1 MKLILISSL
10 LSILVVLTIIYVTP
24 STTPF
29 SVFSNSPLG
38 LSSAERYFT
47 PSNNVVIIVQ
57 PQQNVTQLVK
67 KILINNGTVIL
78 VGDNSVINNTLKEFG
93 AYIGSCIIRDNVF
106 NAGNDSEIEVFYKG
120 NLAVFFDS
128 HPIYNVTPLVES
140 SPYSYTITQKG
151 PFTVV
156 GMIKVHN
163 MGRIVV
169 ISSPYV
175 LTNYYIKENL
185 NFLYAI
191 IGKSAY
197 IYPNVFSPLDY
208 VKALLNQLSYYSYI
222 VLLLSLAIFRLKF
235 KRKNEQSET
244 MLKRLL
250 SLHPDWDEN
259 VLRRIYDDR
268 GEE

>member
-1 MKLILISSL
+1 M
-10 LSILVVLTIIYVTP
+10 IYVTP

-38 LSSAERYFT
+38 LSSAEKYFT

-57 PQQNVTQLVK
+57 PQQNVTQLVEEV
-67 KILINNGTVIL
+67 LTNNGTVIL
-78 VGDNSVINNTLKEFG
+78 VGDNSIINNTLKEFG
-93 AYIGSCIIRDNVF
+93 AYIGSNIIRDSVF
-106 NAGNDSEIEVFYKG
+106 DAGNDSEIEVFYKD
-120 NLAVFFDS
+120 NLGVFYDS

-140 SPYSYTITQKG
+140 SSYSYTVTKGG

-156 GMIKVHN
+156 GLIKLHN
-163 MGRIVV
+163 KGRIIV

-175 LTNYYIKENL
+175 LTNYYIKDNL

-191 IGKSAY
+191 VGNSAY
-197 IYPNVFSPLDY
+197 IYPNVSSPLDY

-222 VLLLSLAIFRLKF
+222 VLLLSLAIFGLKF
-235 KRKNEQSET
+235 KNKKERSET
-244 MLKRLL
+244 VLKRLL

>member
-38 LSSAERYFT
+38 LSSAEKYFT

-57 PQQNVTQLVK
+57 PQQNVTPLVK

-78 VGDNSVINNTLKEFG
+78 VGDNSVINNTLREFG
-93 AYIGSCIIRDNVF
+93 AYIGSCIVRDKVF
-106 NAGNDSEIEVFYKG
+106 DAGNNSEIEVFYKG
-120 NLAVFFDS
+120 NLAVFLDS
-128 HPIYNVTPLVES
+128 HPIYNATPLVES
-140 SPYSYTITQKG
+140 SPYSYTIAHKG

-156 GMIKVHN
+156 GMIKAHK
-163 MGRIVV
+163 GRIIV

-191 IGKSAY
+191 VGNSAY
-197 IYPNVFSPLDY
+197 IYPNTSSPLDY

-222 VLLLSLAIFRLKF
+222 VLLLSLAVFGLKF
-235 KRKNEQSET
+235 KNKNERSKT
-244 MLKRLL
+244 VLKRLL

>member
-1 MKLILISSL
+1 MKLILLSSL
-10 LSILVVLTIIYVTP
+10 LSILIVLTLIYVTP

-38 LSSAERYFT
+38 LSSTERYFT

-57 PQQNVTQLVK
+57 PQQNVTSLIK
-67 KILINNGTVIL
+67 KVLTDNGTVVL

-106 NAGNDSEIEVFYKG
+106 NAGNDSEIEVFYQG
-120 NLAVFFDS
+120 DLAVFFDS
-128 HPIYNVTPLVES
+128 HPIYNVTPLVET
-140 SPYSYTITQKG
+140 SPYSYTINQKG

-156 GMIKVHN
+156 GMIKVHG
-163 MGRIVV
+163 MGRIIV

-197 IYPNVFSPLDY
+197 IYPNVVSPLDY
-208 VKALLNQLSYYSYI
+208 VKALLNQFSNYSYI
-222 VLLLSLAIFRLKF
+222 VLLLSLVTFRLKF
-235 KRKNEQSET
+235 KRKNEESKT
-244 MLKRLL
+244 VLKRLL
-250 SLHPDWDEN
+250 TLHPDWDEN
-259 VLRRIYDDR
+259 VLRRIYYDR

>member
-38 LSSAERYFT
+38 LSSAEKYFT
-47 PSNNVVIIVQ
+47 PSNNVVIVVQ
-57 PQQNVTQLVK
+57 PQQNVTLLVK
-67 KILINNGTVIL
+67 EILINNGTVIL

-93 AYIGSCIIRDNVF
+93 AYIGSYIIRDNVF
-106 NAGNDSEIEVFYKG
+106 NAGNESEIEVFYKG

-128 HPIYNVTPLVES
+128 HPIFNVTPLVES
-140 SPYSYTITQKG
+140 SPYSYTVTQKG

-175 LTNYYIKENL
+175 LTNYYINENL

-191 IGKSAY
+191 VGNSAY

-222 VLLLSLAIFRLKF
+222 VLLLSLSILRLKF
-235 KRKNEQSET
+235 KSKNERSET
-244 MLKRLL
+244 VLERLL

>member
-47 PSNNVVIIVQ
+47 PSNNVIIIVQ

-93 AYIGSCIIRDNVF
+93 AYIGSCIIRDNFF

-140 SPYSYTITQKG
+140 SPYSYTTQKG

-208 VKALLNQLSYYSYI
+208 VKALLNQLSDYSYI

-235 KRKNEQSET
+235 KSKNKQSEN

>member
-1 MKLILISSL
+1 L
-10 LSILVVLTIIYVTP
+10 LSILVILTIIYVTP

-38 LSSAERYFT
+38 LSSAEKYFT

-67 KILINNGTVIL
+67 EVLTNNGTVIL

-93 AYIGSCIIRDNVF
+93 AYIGSNIIKDNVF
-106 NAGNDSEIEVFYKG
+106 NAGNDSEIEVFYKD
-120 NLAVFFDS
+120 NLAVFYDS
-128 HPIYNVTPLVES
+128 HPIYNVIPLVES
-140 SPYSYTITQKG
+140 SPYSYTVTQKG

-156 GMIKVHN
+156 GMIKVN
-163 MGRIVV
+163 NTGRIVV

-175 LTNYYIKENL
+175 LTNYYINENL
-185 NFLYAI
+185 KFLYAI
-191 IGKSAY
+191 VGNSAY
-197 IYPNVFSPLDY
+197 VYPNVLSPLDY

-222 VLLLSLAIFRLKF
+222 VLLSSLAVFGLKF
-235 KRKNEQSET
+235 KNKNERSKTVLE
-244 MLKRLL
+244 RLL

-259 VLRRIYDDR
+259 VLRRIYHDR
-268 GEE
+268 GEERSH

>member
-1 MKLILISSL
+1 MKLILLSSL
-10 LSILVVLTIIYVTP
+10 LSILVVFTLIYVTP

-57 PQQNVTQLVK
+57 PQQNVTQLIK
-67 KILINNGTVIL
+67 KILMNNGTVIL

-93 AYIGSCIIRDNVF
+93 AYIGNYIVRDNVF
-106 NAGNDSEIEVFYKG
+106 NAGNDSAIEVFYKG
-120 NLAVFFDS
+120 NLAVFFNS
-128 HPIYNVTPLVES
+128 YPIYNVTPLVET
-140 SPYSYTITQKG
+140 SPYSYTISQKG

-156 GMIKVHN
+156 GIIKVHG

-197 IYPNVFSPLDY
+197 IYPNAFLPLDY

-235 KRKNEQSET
+235 KRKNEQSKT

-250 SLHPDWDEN
+250 FLHPDWDEN
-259 VLRRIYDDR
+259 VLRRIYNDR

>member
-10 LSILVVLTIIYVTP
+10 LSILVILTVIYVYP
-24 STTPF
+24 SKTPF

-38 LSSAERYFT
+38 LSSAETYFT
-47 PSNNVVIIVQ
+47 PSNDVVIIVQ

-67 KILINNGTVIL
+67 ETLMNNGTVIL
-78 VGDNSVINNTLKEFG
+78 VGDNSVINDTLKEFG
-93 AYIGSCIIRDNVF
+93 AYIGSYIIKDKVF

-120 NLAVFFDS
+120 NLAVFYDS
-128 HPIYNVTPLVES
+128 HPIYNVIPLVES
-140 SPYSYTITQKG
+140 GPYSYTTTQKG

-156 GMIKVHN
+156 GMIKVN
-163 MGRIVV
+163 DMARIIV

-175 LTNYYIKENL
+175 FTNYYIENNI

-197 IYPNVFSPLDY
+197 IYPNVYSPLDY
-208 VKALLNQLSYYSYI
+208 VKALLNQFSYYSYI
-222 VLLLSLAIFRLKF
+222 VLLSSLAIFRLKF
-235 KRKNEQSET
+235 KSKNEQSKAVLE
-244 MLKRLL
+244 RLL

>member
-57 PQQNVTQLVK
+57 PQRNVTQLVK
-67 KILINNGTVIL
+67 GVLTNNGTVIL

-93 AYIGSCIIRDNVF
+93 AYIGSSIIRDSVF

-120 NLAVFFDS
+120 NLAVFYDS

-156 GMIKVHN
+156 GVIKVN
-163 MGRIVV
+163 KGRIVV

-191 IGKSAY
+191 AGNSAY
-197 IYPNVFSPLDY
+197 VYPNVLSPLDY

-222 VLLLSLAIFRLKF
+222 VLLLSLVVFRLKF
-235 KRKNEQSET
+235 KSKNERSKNVLE
-244 MLKRLL
+244 RLL

>member
-1 MKLILISSL
+1 M
-10 LSILVVLTIIYVTP
+10 
-24 STTPF
+24 
-29 SVFSNSPLG
+29 
-38 LSSAERYFT
+38 
-47 PSNNVVIIVQ
+47 
-57 PQQNVTQLVK
+57 
-67 KILINNGTVIL
+67 
-78 VGDNSVINNTLKEFG
+78 
-93 AYIGSCIIRDNVF
+93 
-106 NAGNDSEIEVFYKG
+106 
-120 NLAVFFDS
+120 FFDS
-128 HPIYNVTPLVES
+128 HPIYNVTPLVET

-208 VKALLNQLSYYSYI
+208 VKALLNQLSDYSYV

-235 KRKNEQSET
+235 KRKNEQSKT
-244 MLKRLL
+244 MLKRIL

-259 VLRRIYDDR
+259 VLRRTYDDR

>member
-1 MKLILISSL
+1 
-10 LSILVVLTIIYVTP
+10 LVILTIIYVTP

-38 LSSAERYFT
+38 LSSAEKYFT

-67 KILINNGTVIL
+67 EVLTNNGTVIL

-93 AYIGSCIIRDNVF
+93 AYIGSSIIRDSVF

-120 NLAVFFDS
+120 NLAVFYDS
-128 HPIYNVTPLVES
+128 HPLHNVTPLVES
-140 SPYSYTITQKG
+140 SPYSYTVTQKG

-163 MGRIVV
+163 TGRIVV

-175 LTNYYIKENL
+175 LTNYYINENL
-185 NFLYAI
+185 KFLYAI
-191 IGKSAY
+191 VGNSAY
-197 IYPNVFSPLDY
+197 VYPNVLSPLDY

-222 VLLLSLAIFRLKF
+222 VLLSSLAVFGLKF
-235 KRKNEQSET
+235 KNKNERSET
-244 MLKRLL
+244 VLERLL

-259 VLRRIYDDR
+259 VLRRIYHDR

>member
-1 MKLILISSL
+1 M
-10 LSILVVLTIIYVTP
+10 IYVTP

-38 LSSAERYFT
+38 LSSAEKYFT

-67 KILINNGTVIL
+67 KTLVNNGTVIL
-78 VGDNSVINNTLKEFG
+78 VGDNSIINNTLKEFG
-93 AYIGSCIIRDNVF
+93 AYIGSNIIRDSVF

-120 NLAVFFDS
+120 NLGVFYDS

-140 SPYSYTITQKG
+140 SSYSYTVTKGG

-156 GMIKVHN
+156 GLIKLHN
-163 MGRIVV
+163 KGRIIV

-175 LTNYYIKENL
+175 LTNYYIKDNL

-191 IGKSAY
+191 VGNSAY
-197 IYPNVFSPLDY
+197 IYPNVSSPLDY
-208 VKALLNQLSYYSYI
+208 VKALLNQLSYSYV
-222 VLLLSLAIFRLKF
+222 VLLLSLAIFGLKF
-235 KRKNEQSET
+235 KNKKERSET
-244 MLKRLL
+244 VLKRLL

>member
-1 MKLILISSL
+1 
-10 LSILVVLTIIYVTP
+10 
-24 STTPF
+24 
-29 SVFSNSPLG
+29 
-38 LSSAERYFT
+38 
-47 PSNNVVIIVQ
+47 
-57 PQQNVTQLVK
+57 
-67 KILINNGTVIL
+67 
-78 VGDNSVINNTLKEFG
+78 
-93 AYIGSCIIRDNVF
+93 
-106 NAGNDSEIEVFYKG
+106 
-120 NLAVFFDS
+120 
-128 HPIYNVTPLVES
+128 
-140 SPYSYTITQKG
+140 
-151 PFTVV
+151 
-156 GMIKVHN
+156 

-208 VKALLNQLSYYSYI
+208 VKALLNQLSDYSYI

-235 KRKNEQSET
+235 KRKNEQSKT
-244 MLKRLL
+244 VLKRLL